1 MLLEEFWTKLTDAL
15 PSWTEEIT
23 QDQAR
28 VFQELMKKLKIGWET
43 NDNIIAAIS
52 TYYTKLNELDIQK
65 YSWAETYK
73 QEAHRWLM
81 ELRSSLINTQ
91 LETLKKTHPELYKQL
106 EQSWILLNDIENTG
120 QLDKIVIYLDYLN
133 YLYNVTRKSDE
144 SPLETSQE
152 LVKQEK
158 INIVKKYKEL
168 LSESTDHIFEKEYI
182 TYKYLEAII
191 RDLNRMWYSI
201 EKWEKWAYVIRSIT
215 TPFKIIE
222 KKDYSKTIWV
232 YAEILTTNTELI
244 DTAII
249 ANMLVNR
256 PTNKLVFNQK
266 QFVNKLF
273 KDHGILDWVKD
284 EDKTKYIWTRNAE
297 ILKQIEDKLETATTI
312 QDIRE
317 LTYLRSLVTWYKQWD
332 GKKEFNRANVYAKW
346 FLKEKAFIQAYRAG
360 KIPGMKDKNKSTPD
374 MLSDFIKTNR
384 ASSIVFGII
393 SWFMWYKKTAIW
405 ALWLWIFGWSIADI
419 VSWVWNESADAF
431 DGINDEINPIQLS
444 NIAHLLEEYSWDYQ
458 TGYDKLVAYNNGLSW
473 ERLTK
478 TSSGSYRKSGI
489 TPLDNNVLYT
499 IVNKITYDSIN
510 IDLTKKD
517 AATKLKTKLS
527 WITLTNIKG
536 KKVELDDKLVKKFI
550 KILKWSGLKED
561 WDRTTLD
568 YLSEWQDILNIS
580 YESVDFTGTELD
592 SELNTVL
599 GDNYKVL
606 TSRQERK
613 DLIKLRDYIKTEFWT
628 FRWLIDNIQGW
639 TFNSSSISTK
649 ISNMKNYIEANNNWL
664 LSEISLILDYYS
676 KYINI
681 ETELKPFEWVID
693 LNMPNIEI
701 TIYNIFWWATGTK
714 LNDPVALE
722 RDITTKIKKLEWLLI
737 TDEDLL
743 ERAMFK
749 SLNKRIQKLIK
760 KLKSFREKLVEEH
773 KETIFPS
780 HATTFNI
787 IQDFSN
793 ENRITD
799 LSTDIQTRTKKIS
812 TTITSIDNL
821 NFSVNDLQ
829 TTLESIKQDFT
840 IMQIYVTNSTTSTT
854 STTGDKLTIDSNLDI
869 VKTTQTFIKTKL
881 TEFIA
886 KKEELKQV
894 VQAKLQ
900 AYFKL
905 NQTHLITLD
914 NINTSDISKLE
925 EWLRALESVWA
936 YITSTWSNNI
946 LWFDSSLANTMKLS
960 RTMFGDEFMKGVDTT
975 KLSLLSVNEK
985 YKEKQKA
992 LKELATQYVSSFDIS
1007 SIKISNNAVENIKK
1021 SAKLLKF
1028 IKLKYNLDITTQI
1041 KKIEKLYL
1049 ESIKV
1054 KNEIDLVKAINLDIN
1069 ILENTT
1075 TSKEEKILISQLL
1088 WGLKSSLISNMTI
1101 WLLWNSLLGLLFK
1114 SRKQEVGKLSGDI
1127 AWLKA
1132 LRDELQ
1138 KKYTPNMYDYLEN
1151 LFN

>member
-346 FLKEKAFIQAYRAG
+346 FLKEKAFIKAYRAG

-760 KLKSFREKLVEEH
+760 KLKSFRAKLVEEH
-773 KETIFPS
+773 KEAIFPS

-1114 SRKQEVGKLSGDI
+1114 SRKQEVDKLSGDRD
-1127 AWLKA
+1127 WLKA